1 MTQLELLK
9 EVLKDPMLRQKYN
22 IPESELNRIS
32 FDVQSSYPIIEV
44 LKTIIQQKSESVS
57 DANVYK
63 NIKNLF
69 SVNWYVNN
77 NQINII

>member
-32 FDVQSSYPIIEV
+32 FDAQSSYPIIEV

-69 SVNWYVNN
+69 SVN
-77 NQINII
+77 

>member
-9 EVLKDPMLRQKYN
+9 EVLRDPMLKQKYN
-22 IPESELNRIS
+22 IPESELNRVS
-32 FDVQSSYPIIEV
+32 FDEVSSYPIIEV

-57 DANVYK
+57 DTNVYK

-69 SVNWYVNN
+69 SVN
-77 NQINII
+77 

>member
-1 MTQLELLK
+1 MTRLELLK
-9 EVLKDPMLRQKYN
+9 EVLKDPMLKQKYN
-22 IPESELNRIS
+22 IPETELNQVS

-69 SVNWYVNN
+69 SVN
-77 NQINII
+77 

>member
-9 EVLKDPMLRQKYN
+9 EVLKDPMLKQKYN
-22 IPESELNRIS
+22 IPETELNRVS

-69 SVNWYVNN
+69 SVNWYVNY
-77 NQINII
+77 NQIYII

>member
-9 EVLKDPMLRQKYN
+9 EVLKDPMLREKYN
-22 IPESELNRIS
+22 IPEEELKEIS
-32 FDVQSSYPIIEV
+32 FDKTSSHQIIEV
-44 LKTIIQQKSESVS
+44 LKTIIQQKSESIS

-69 SVNWYVNN
+69 NVN
-77 NQINII
+77 

>member
-22 IPESELNRIS
+22 IPESELNRVS

-69 SVNWYVNN
+69 SVN
-77 NQINII
+77 

>member
-69 SVNWYVNN
+69 SVN
-77 NQINII
+77 

>member
-9 EVLKDPMLRQKYN
+9 EVLKDPMLRQKYS

-32 FDVQSSYPIIEV
+32 FDEQSSYPIIEV

-69 SVNWYVNN
+69 SVN
-77 NQINII
+77 

>member
-22 IPESELNRIS
+22 IPESELSRIS

-44 LKTIIQQKSESVS
+44 LKTIVQLKSESVS

-69 SVNWYVNN
+69 SVN
-77 NQINII
+77 

>member
-9 EVLKDPMLRQKYN
+9 EVLKDPMLRQKYS

-32 FDVQSSYPIIEV
+32 FDEQSSCPIIEV

-69 SVNWYVNN
+69 SVN
-77 NQINII
+77 

>member
-1 MTQLELLK
+1 MHFIGCL
-9 EVLKDPMLRQKYN
+9 
-22 IPESELNRIS
+22 
-32 FDVQSSYPIIEV
+32 PIIEV

-69 SVNWYVNN
+69 SVNWYVNY
-77 NQINII
+77 NQIYII

>member
-32 FDVQSSYPIIEV
+32 FDAQSSYPIIEV

>member
-22 IPESELNRIS
+22 IPESELNHIS

-69 SVNWYVNN
+69 SVN
-77 NQINII
+77 

>member
-9 EVLKDPMLRQKYN
+9 VVLRDPMLKQKYN
-22 IPESELNRIS
+22 IPESELNRVS
-32 FDVQSSYPIIEV
+32 FDEVSSYPIIEV

-57 DANVYK
+57 DTNVYK

-69 SVNWYVNN
+69 SVN
-77 NQINII
+77 

>member
-9 EVLKDPMLRQKYN
+9 EVLKDPMLRQKYS
-22 IPESELNRIS
+22 IPELELNRIS
-32 FDVQSSYPIIEV
+32 FDEQSSYPIIEV

-69 SVNWYVNN
+69 SVN
-77 NQINII
+77 

>member
-9 EVLKDPMLRQKYN
+9 EVLKDPMLKQKYN
-22 IPESELNRIS
+22 IPETELNRVS

-69 SVNWYVNN
+69 SVN
-77 NQINII
+77 

>member
-44 LKTIIQQKSESVS
+44 LKTIVQLKSESVS

-69 SVNWYVNN
+69 SVN
-77 NQINII
+77 

>member
-32 FDVQSSYPIIEV
+32 FDLQSSYPIIEV

-69 SVNWYVNN
+69 SVN
-77 NQINII
+77 

>member
-32 FDVQSSYPIIEV
+32 FDIQSSYPIIEV

-69 SVNWYVNN
+69 SVN
-77 NQINII
+77 

>member
-9 EVLKDPMLRQKYN
+9 EVLKDPILRQKYN

-69 SVNWYVNN
+69 SVN
-77 NQINII
+77 